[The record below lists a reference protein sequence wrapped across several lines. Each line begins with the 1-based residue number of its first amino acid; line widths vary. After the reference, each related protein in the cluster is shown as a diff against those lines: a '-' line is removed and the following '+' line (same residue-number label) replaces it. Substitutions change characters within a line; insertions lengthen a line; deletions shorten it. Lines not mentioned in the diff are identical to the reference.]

1 MPKTSMRRPK
11 FWRDSFFGAATTMT
25 TKSSIATFLDDL
37 ASERP
42 TPGGGGAAAV
52 CGAIGAAL
60 VSMVANLTIGKKNYE
75 AVWEDLK
82 IVNTEAE
89 ALRAELT
96 RAIEEDVVAFNSVMG
111 AYALP
116 RATDEEKAKRT
127 AAIQGALKDATL
139 APLRSV
145 KACFGVIRLSA
156 SVAEKGNLNVISD
169 AGVAVLAA
177 NAGLRSAALNVFIN
191 AKAIK
196 DRDFAEKQIAEVNA
210 LTAQAADMTESVYQ
224 AVRTKIGS

>member
-1 MPKTSMRRPK
+1 MTK
-11 FWRDSFFGAATTMT
+11 DST
-25 TKSSIATFLDDL
+25 IAEFLDDL

-42 TPGGGGAAAV
+42 APGGGGAAAV

-75 AVWEDLK
+75 AVSEDLK
-82 IVNTEAE
+82 AVNAKAE

-96 RAIEEDVVAFNSVMG
+96 HAIEEDVAAFNAVMG
-111 AYALP
+111 AYGLP
-116 RATDEEKAKRT
+116 RASEDEKAKRT
-127 AAIQGALKDATL
+127 AAIQAALKEATL
-139 APLRSV
+139 APLRAV
-145 KACFGVIRLSA
+145 KACFEVIRLSEEA
-156 SVAEKGNLNVISD
+156 ADKGNLNVISD

-196 DRDFAEKQIAEVNA
+196 DREFAGQQLSEVNA
-210 LTAQAADMTESVYQ
+210 LLAQAAQMTESVYQ
-224 AVRTKIGS
+224 TVRGKIGS

>member
-1 MPKTSMRRPK
+1 LLEE
-11 FWRDSFFGAATTMT
+11 RDTMT
-25 TKSSIATFLDDL
+25 KNSSIATFLDDL

-75 AVWEDLK
+75 AVSDDLK
-82 IVNTEAE
+82 AVNAKAE

-96 RAIEEDVVAFNSVMG
+96 GAIEEDVVAFNAVMG
-111 AYALP
+111 AYGLP
-116 RATDEEKAKRT
+116 RGSDEEKAART
-127 AAIQGALKDATL
+127 AAIQAALKDATI
-139 APLRSV
+139 APLRAV
-145 KACFGVIRLSA
+145 KACFEVIRLSA
-156 SVAEKGNLNVISD
+156 DVADKGNLNVISD

-177 NAGLRSAALNVFIN
+177 NAGLRSAALNVYIN

-196 DRDFAEKQIAEVNA
+196 DRAFAETQIAEVEA
-210 LTAQAADMTESVYQ
+210 LLAQAAETTEKVY
-224 AVRTKIGS
+224 ATVRGKIGS

>member
-1 MPKTSMRRPK
+1 
-11 FWRDSFFGAATTMT
+11 MT
-25 TKSSIATFLDDL
+25 KNSSIAAFLDDL
-37 ASERP
+37 ASEHP

-52 CGAIGAAL
+52 SGAIGAAL

-75 AVWEDLK
+75 PVWEDLTA
-82 IVNTEAE
+82 VNAKAE

-96 RAIEEDVVAFNSVMG
+96 GAIEEDVAAFNSVMG
-111 AYALP
+111 AYGLP
-116 RATDEEKAKRT
+116 RGTDEEKAART
-127 AAIQGALKDATL
+127 AAIQASLKEATL
-139 APLRSV
+139 APLRAV
-145 KACFGVIRLSA
+145 KACFEVIRLSA
-156 SVAEKGNLNVISD
+156 VAAEKGNLNVISD

-210 LTAQAADMTESVYQ
+210 LLAEAAETTESVYQ
-224 AVRTKIGS
+224 TVRTKIGS